1 MPFITGVGLEHV
13 VRDEPLV
20 RRSARGTLGTQSM
33 VSLALR
39 QDDEEEDLEAIED
52 RQGLPVYQSLL
63 SMKTANT
70 DDLWDM
76 IRKNRRRMDRETRM
90 LDGLVEDVSNL
101 KSLFDKDQ
109 RSGSKST
116 TCSTISQSSSTSTL
130 ALRNAGG
137 KTNLRGS
144 HTPVGY
150 SLIKGGDCYDLLLQS
165 TSGGKKG
172 NTCKNGNYPGIPAN
186 PGGFLNR
193 NTSSRSLVLRSQSTT
208 ALPPSK
214 ISSTTTP
221 TTGTPLNSRPEFQPK
236 AGKQARAPPDRRAT
250 SITKRAQT
258 PLLVRRAKSAT
269 CL

>member
-20 RRSARGTLGTQSM
+20 IRRSARGTMGTQSM
-33 VSLALR
+33 ASLALR
-39 QDDEEEDLEAIED
+39 QENEDEDLEAIED
-52 RQGLPVYQSLL
+52 RQEPPVYQSLL

-70 DDLWDM
+70 DDLWEM
-76 IRKNRRRMDRETRM
+76 IRKNRRRMDKETRM
-90 LDGLVEDVSNL
+90 LDGLMEDVSNL

-116 TCSTISQSSSTSTL
+116 TCSTISLSSSTSTL
-130 ALRNAGG
+130 ALRNGGG
-137 KTNLRGS
+137 KANLRGS
-144 HTPVGY
+144 NTSAGY
-150 SLIKGGDCYDLLLQS
+150 SLKGGDCYDLLLQS
-165 TSGGKKG
+165 TSAGKNG
-172 NTCKNGNYPGIPAN
+172 NTCKNGNPGIAN

-193 NTSSRSLVLRSQSTT
+193 NTSSRSLVLRSQSMT
-208 ALPPSK
+208 AIPPSK
-214 ISSTTTP
+214 ICSTITP

-236 AGKQARAPPDRRAT
+236 AGKQARAPPDRRT
-250 SITKRAQT
+250 MCISRRAQT